1 MEKLV
6 LNIKDRSKLT
16 FLMQLISQLDFVEVV
31 QVKRRKTQADYDF
44 FKSAGLWENRD
55 IDAKK
60 LRKTAWDRTK

>member
-1 MEKLV
+1 MEQLI

-31 QVKRRKTQADYDF
+31 QVNKRKNKAGYDF

-55 IDAKK
+55 IDAKE
-60 LRKTAWDRTK
+60 LRMKAWDRTK